1 MEFKYATWR
10 HLIKMPFCMF
20 LLTGLMISSAFA
32 TTSCP
37 QPEPPAAPNAKTA
50 ATQKAID
57 AYAFSYKQ
65 YRVRMNMY
73 QRCIIE
79 FEQTSLRTGGMR
91 SREEMAQAMKAQQE
105 QRAKIAQQ
113 VTQVSR
119 EYQLFL
125 DLLQRSGKHPSPQTQ
140 ETIYGQSTQATIT
153 DNPCGQN
160 TKYLQR
166 QQASV
171 ALRKIYTG
179 NSNISKLPSSPAVFP
194 KEIPAGNSSCVK
206 MSFTVFGEG
215 QQRRVAE
222 LTLLGLTDPTAPSDA
237 PYVAAAKSAIEI
249 AVREDLFPEIAKEG
263 WNYEVNIPVW
273 REHSLFSGRKTQVAN
288 KDLAH
293 LGYYDAVKVGDIDN
307 TQVFKVE
314 SLHPATE
321 VFVVIKK
328 FKPDELIEKEASEML
343 PWFRK
348 HVAPHVQGD
357 AQSTTASAS
366 VYFYDRDIIFPP
378 KPRSRDLVQYYPPQ
392 TLDPASTLPVAR
404 ALKTFLFHGQRV
416 QRGTPL
422 EWWNPPINQQA
433 DTFTTLAKI
442 QEQSNQLEQIAQKQ
456 RDYFQQNAANP
467 QRINPKQAEYE
478 AQIKADRDLAA
489 KQGTIYRPPS
499 YWATYATY
507 PEVGQIFNGAI
518 RNREALEHS
527 IAYMQLYMRYQA
539 YFSVNCPALIPKG
552 APTYTYETT
561 TEYNNMPPI
570 STYSDTVQVRPEYWE
585 KFNELKDKVGTHY
598 SGVYRMALNDVGS
611 VNRII
616 TDTIQGANSD
626 LERIFK
632 ENDCNS
638 GFQQQFSEN
647 LRRLAYGEKTLQTDT
662 STTFTFVDRDTSKHQ
677 VKPKLASACFD
688 AKSGRATQKDV
699 KFCQCLDRRFSGIL
713 NAAEMSDAITNYKDF
728 AQKIYYAPEAPRD
741 PMRKYSDTAQECIRE
756 LNR

>member
-1 MEFKYATWR
+1 MEFKHATWR
-10 HLIKMPFCMF
+10 HLIKMPFLMF
-20 LLTGLMISSAFA
+20 LLTGLMISPAFA

-50 ATQKAID
+50 ASQKSID
-57 AYAFSYKQ
+57 AYDFSYKQ
-65 YRVRMNMY
+65 YRTRMNMY
-73 QRCIIE
+73 QQCIME
-79 FEQTSLRTGGMR
+79 FERTSLRTGGMK
-91 SREEMAQAMKAQQE
+91 SREDMEKALRAQQE
-105 QRAKIAQQ
+105 QRAKISQQ
-113 VTQVSR
+113 VEKVTR
-119 EYQLFL
+119 EYRLFL
-125 DLLQRSGKHPSPQTQ
+125 DQLQKSGKSPSPQQ
-140 ETIYGQSTQATIT
+140 QSVSTKQNEQAA
-153 DNPCGQN
+153 DSGNPCKQN
-160 TKYLQR
+160 AKFLPR
-166 QQASV
+166 QKSAVS
-171 ALRKIYTG
+171 LRRIYTG
-179 NSNISKLPSSPAVFP
+179 NSNISKVPSKPAVFP
-194 KEIPAGNSSCVK
+194 KEIPTGNSSCVK

-222 LTLLGLTDPTAPSDA
+222 LTLLGLTGPIVPSDA

-249 AVREDLFPEIAKEG
+249 GVREDLFPEIAKEG

-273 REHSLFSGRKTQVAN
+273 RDHSLFSGRKTQVAK

-293 LGYYDAVKVGDIDN
+293 LGYYDAKQVSDIDN

-314 SLHPATE
+314 NLHPATE
-321 VFVVIKK
+321 VFVAIKK
-328 FKPDELIEKEASEML
+328 FKSDELIEKEPSEML
-343 PWFRK
+343 SWFRK

-357 AQSTTASAS
+357 PQSTMASAS

-378 KPRSRDLVQYYPPQ
+378 KADTRDMVHYYPPE
-392 TLDPASTLPVAR
+392 TRDPASTLLVAR
-404 ALKTFLFHGQRV
+404 ALKTFVFNGRRV

-422 EWWNPPINQQA
+422 EWWNPPINQQP

-442 QEQSNQLEQIAQKQ
+442 QEHSNQLEQIAQKQ

-467 QRINPKQAEYE
+467 QRVNTEQIEYE
-478 AQIKADRDLAA
+478 AQIKADRDIAA

-507 PEVGQIFNGAI
+507 PEVGEIFNGAT

-527 IAYMQLYMRYQA
+527 IAYMELYMRYQA
-539 YFSVNCPALIPKG
+539 YFSANCPALIPKG
-552 APTYTYETT
+552 APAYAYKTT

-598 SGVYRMALNDVGS
+598 SGIYRMALGDLGS
-611 VNRII
+611 TNRMIADSI
-616 TDTIQGANSD
+616 GGVNSD
-626 LERIFK
+626 LERIFQ

-662 STTFTFVDRDTSKHQ
+662 STKFTFVDRDTSKHQ
-677 VKPKLASACFD
+677 VKPRLASACFD
-688 AKSGRATQKDV
+688 AESGRATERDV

-713 NAAEMSDAITNYKDF
+713 SAAEMSDAIADYRVF
-728 AQKIYYAPEAPRD
+728 AQKLYFPPEAPRD
-741 PMRKYSDTAQECIRE
+741 PLWRYYNAGADCRTEV
-756 LNR
+756 NR